1 MRKLWVQLSAAFLL
15 IAWVSVGLMT
25 LGIHAATES
34 AFRQYVNAQSATDIS
49 PELAA
54 RLEASYAAA
63 GGWSAA
69 DALLGG
75 GRGAGGTGRRSS
87 LLVADMQGVIQ
98 AATDPA
104 LVGAALTDDEQN
116 AAQLLRVAGVQVG
129 WLARRTPGGQA
140 LGTAEAAFLEQASRL
155 LVAAWLGVSAAAL
168 VAGLVLAWVIAR
180 PISALTAA
188 VRDLAAG
195 QLGRQVRA
203 RGSEETIALAAAFN
217 TLSARLAEGES
228 LRKRMAADIAHEL
241 RTPLAVLRGQL
252 EAMRDG
258 VLPADDARLA
268 AATDQTLMLGRLVD
282 DLRLLTL
289 AEAGQLPLERQ
300 PLALAALLREA
311 AAGFQPFALDAGVTL
326 TCIAADD
333 LPRVSVDP
341 LRLRQVL
348 GNLLANALRHT
359 PPGGAVT
366 VRGERD
372 GPCVRVTV
380 ENTGSTLTPEQ
391 AARVFDP
398 FWRADPSRATDG
410 GSGLGL
416 AIARQLIALHGGR
429 IWIDPLP
436 SAVAVRFTLPLDE
449 PQTGVCPNSGG
460 ITEQIQPGFEQRSGN
475 KHI

>member
-1 MRKLWVQLSAAFLL
+1 MRKLWVQLTAAFLL
-15 IAWVSVGLMT
+15 VAWVSVGLMT
-25 LGIHAATES
+25 LGVRAATES
-34 AFRQYVNAQSATDIS
+34 AFRQYVNAQSAADIS
-49 PELAA
+49 PDLAA
-54 RLEASYAAA
+54 RLEALYAAA
-63 GGWSAA
+63 GDWREA

-87 LLVADMQGVIQ
+87 LLVADASGVIQ

-104 LVGAALTDDEQN
+104 LVGEALTDDER
-116 AAQLLRVAGVQVG
+116 ASAQALVVEGVQVG

-155 LVAAWLGVSAAAL
+155 LAAAWLGVSAAAL
-168 VAGLVLAWVIAR
+168 IAGLILAWVIAR

-188 VRDLAAG
+188 VRDLTAG
-195 QLGRQVRA
+195 QLGRQVQA
-203 RGSEETIALAAAFN
+203 RGSDETIALAGAFN

-289 AEAGQLPLERQ
+289 AEAGQLPLQ
-300 PLALAALLREA
+300 PQRLPLAALLREA
-311 AAGFQPFALDAGVTL
+311 AEGFQPFALDAEVAL
-326 TCIAADD
+326 LCIAPDD
-333 LPRVSVDP
+333 LPLVSADP
-341 LRLRQVL
+341 VRLRQIM

-359 PPGGAVT
+359 PPGGRVT
-366 VRGERD
+366 VRGERE
-372 GPCVRVTV
+372 GAGVRVTV
-380 ENTGSTLTPEQ
+380 ENTGSTLTPDE
-391 AARVFDP
+391 AARAFDP
-398 FWRADPSRATDG
+398 FWRADPARLADG

-416 AIARQLIALHGGR
+416 AIARQLVALHGGR

-436 SAVAVRFTLPLDE
+436 DGVAVRFTLPA
-449 PQTGVCPNSGG
+449 
-460 ITEQIQPGFEQRSGN
+460 
-475 KHI
+475 